1 MEKRSIKEIKL
12 ILEEIQTL
20 SDERL
25 TELRSDERKGVQDLI
40 PNSNVSTLK
49 KQYVLLTLRKCKA
62 LNVQLNKKATK

>member
-25 TELRSDERKGVQDLI
+25 TELRAVTSLI
-40 PNSNVSTLK
+40 M
-49 KQYVLLTLRKCKA
+49 QYFVL
-62 LNVQLNKKATK
+62 

>member
-25 TELRSDERKGVQDLI
+25 TELRSDERKKEFKDLI
-40 PNSNVSTLK
+40 AKFERQYAK
-49 KQYVLLTLRKCKA
+49 KQNVLLTLKKCKA
-62 LNVQLNKKATK
+62 

>member
-40 PNSNVSTLK
+40 AK
-49 KQYVLLTLRKCKA
+49 FERQYA
-62 LNVQLNKKATK
+62 KKAVRATCWSSRSSCRDST

>member
-25 TELRSDERKGVQDLI
+25 TELRGDERKGVQDLI
-40 PNSNVSTLK
+40 AK
-49 KQYVLLTLRKCKA
+49 FERQYA
-62 LNVQLNKKATK
+62 KKAERAAHFDKMQSLQRDRKSVV

>member
-25 TELRSDERKGVQDLI
+25 TELRGDERKGVQDLI
-40 PNSNVSTLK
+40 AK
-49 KQYVLLTLRKCKA
+49 DRKS
-62 LNVQLNKKATK
+62 VV

>member
-25 TELRSDERKGVQDLI
+25 TELRSEDRKSV
-40 PNSNVSTLK
+40 V
-49 KQYVLLTLRKCKA
+49 
-62 LNVQLNKKATK
+62 

>member
-25 TELRSDERKGVQDLI
+25 TELRSDDRKGIQDLI
-40 PNSNVSTLK
+40 AK
-49 KQYVLLTLRKCKA
+49 FERQ
-62 LNVQLNKKATK
+62 

>member
-25 TELRSDERKGVQDLI
+25 TELRSDDSKGVQD
-40 PNSNVSTLK
+40 
-49 KQYVLLTLRKCKA
+49 
-62 LNVQLNKKATK
+62 

>member
-25 TELRSDERKGVQDLI
+25 TELRSDER
-40 PNSNVSTLK
+40 
-49 KQYVLLTLRKCKA
+49 VLAPMARR
-62 LNVQLNKKATK
+62 

>member
-25 TELRSDERKGVQDLI
+25 TELRGDDRKGVQDLI
-40 PNSNVSTLK
+40 AK
-49 KQYVLLTLRKCKA
+49 FERQYA
-62 LNVQLNKKATK
+62 KKAERGCSL

>member
-40 PNSNVSTLK
+40 AKFERQYAKKQNALLTLK
-49 KQYVLLTLRKCKA
+49 KCNA